1 MKKNILIGIFS
12 PLVNFLVC
20 NILNYVILAGEYDEE
35 YALFHNM
42 LIIILPALPGISLIF
57 LLIRSSM
64 KEYFKSLSVCF
75 GISFAVMIIY
85 MFLGIDTMIHTAI
98 TGYEELSLGDGFLMA
113 ITLLSYLASCLFGT
127 IVAGIVTYVKK
138 RKTTRII
145 EQ

>member
-12 PLVNFLVC
+12 PLFYFLVC
-20 NILNYVILAGEYDEE
+20 NILNYVILAGEYNEE

-75 GISFAVMIIY
+75 WISFAVMITY

-98 TGYEELSLGDGFLMA
+98 TSYEELSLGDGFLMA
-113 ITLLSYLASCLFGT
+113 ITMLSYFASCLAGALA
-127 IVAGIVTYVKK
+127 AGIVTYLKK